1 MQSNRNSHSFL
12 VGMQNGTGT
21 CEDSLAAFFIKFDI
35 VLTHDSSIKLLG
47 IYPNELKMYVHI
59 KGASQVV
66 CFVFSYSLLGFQ
78 GKDIDNP
85 KGNQPW
91 IFIGRTDAEAESPV
105 LGPPDVKSWL
115 AGKDPDAG
123 KDWGQEEKGTT
134 EGEIAGWYHRLNG
147 YEFEQAPRVGDG
159 QGCLGCCS
167 PWDRIGSDTT
177 ERLNNSNRSSASDKE
192 PACQCRRLKRLGFN
206 PWVRKIPWKW
216 RWLSTPVFLPGGS
229 HGQRSL
235 VGYSL

>member
-1 MQSNRNSHSFL
+1 MNGQTLNHTPNLVRMQSNRNSHSFL

-85 KGNQPW
+85 KGNQP
-91 IFIGRTDAEAESPV
+91 
-105 LGPPDVKSWL
+105 
-115 AGKDPDAG
+115 
-123 KDWGQEEKGTT
+123 
-134 EGEIAGWYHRLNG
+134 
-147 YEFEQAPRVGDG
+147 
-159 QGCLGCCS
+159 
-167 PWDRIGSDTT
+167 
-177 ERLNNSNRSSASDKE
+177 
-192 PACQCRRLKRLGFN
+192 
-206 PWVRKIPWKW
+206 
-216 RWLSTPVFLPGGS
+216 
-229 HGQRSL
+229 
-235 VGYSL
+235 